1 MFAPQATF
9 DPKPPLILS
18 HLRARAAFTSPSR
31 RPGQSAP
38 CNGRSS
44 LPFAPYDGGRSP
56 GPCLHGWAAFSLLGG
71 TIDHRIL
78 GVHHVN
84 ETVPCSA

>member
-1 MFAPQATF
+1 M
-9 DPKPPLILS
+9 
-18 HLRARAAFTSPSR
+18 
-31 RPGQSAP
+31 
-38 CNGRSS
+38 
-44 LPFAPYDGGRSP
+44 
-56 GPCLHGWAAFSLLGG
+56 HGWAAFSLLGG